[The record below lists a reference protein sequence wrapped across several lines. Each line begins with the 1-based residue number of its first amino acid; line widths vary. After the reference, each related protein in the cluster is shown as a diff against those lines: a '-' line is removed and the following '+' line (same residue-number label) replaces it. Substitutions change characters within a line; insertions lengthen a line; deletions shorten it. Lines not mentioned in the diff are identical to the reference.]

1 MSEFDLTEEQRAV
14 ITKELE
20 GVVEQAV
27 ASMHLTKDGSV
38 VVQVGANITVLQPE
52 QAAAVKAAS
61 ALFQAIEQSS
71 EC

>member
-52 QAAAVKAAS
+52 QAAAAKAAS